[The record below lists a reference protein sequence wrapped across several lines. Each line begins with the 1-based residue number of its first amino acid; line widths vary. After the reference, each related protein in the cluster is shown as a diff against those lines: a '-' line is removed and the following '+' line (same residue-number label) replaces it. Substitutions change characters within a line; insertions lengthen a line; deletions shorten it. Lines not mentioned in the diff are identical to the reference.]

1 MRTLEDLQSE
11 AAQILDM
18 VRLSTL
24 DMELR
29 LEVMYRLGATL
40 AYIATIQSMVLE
52 AEYGLRMA
60 QELVRSA
67 LSSQTLH

>member
-18 VRLSTL
+18 VHSSKL

-29 LEVMYRLGATL
+29 LDVMYRLGATL
-40 AYIATIQSMVLE
+40 AYIAIIQSMVLE

>member
-1 MRTLEDLQSE
+1 ME

-18 VRLSTL
+18 VRSSKL
-24 DMELR
+24 DTELR
-29 LEVMYRLGATL
+29 LDVMYRLGATL

-52 AEYGLRMA
+52 AEFGLKMA

>member
-18 VRLSTL
+18 VRSSKL
-24 DMELR
+24 DMELQ
-29 LEVMYRLGATL
+29 LDVMYRLGATL

-52 AEYGLRMA
+52 AEFGLRMA
-60 QELVRSA
+60 QELVRSS

>member
-11 AAQILDM
+11 AAQILEM
-18 VRLSTL
+18 VHSSKL

-29 LEVMYRLGATL
+29 LDVMYRLGATV
-40 AYIATIQSMVLE
+40 AYIATIQSMVIE

-60 QELVRSA
+60 QELVHSA
-67 LSSQTLH
+67 SSSQTQH

>member
-40 AYIATIQSMVLE
+40 AYIATIQSMVQE

-67 LSSQTLH
+67 LSSQTQH